1 MLASNAYGAEMKK
14 AVIVINGAG
23 GVGKDTLCDAAE
35 AKYKTRNI
43 STITP
48 IKEIAKLCGWSGA
61 KDNKSRRF
69 LSDMKRL
76 CADYNDFPTNWA
88 KAQFDSFLLTDEEIL
103 FVHIREAEEI
113 AKFVASTN
121 GVAKTLLI
129 RGGVRFQQRLGGY
142 GNISDDGVENYSYDY
157 YFNNDT
163 SLEDAKARFLSF
175 LDSILN

>member
-1 MLASNAYGAEMKK
+1 MKK

-35 AKYKTRNI
+35 TRYITRNI

-48 IKEIAKLCGWSGA
+48 IKEIAALCGWNGA
-61 KDNKSRRF
+61 KDNKSRKF

-88 KAQFDSFLLTDEEIL
+88 KAQFDSFLKTNEEIL
-103 FVHIREAEEI
+103 FVHIREADEI
-113 AKFVASTN
+113 AKFVAATE

-129 RGGVRFQQRLGGY
+129 RGGERFSRRCGRY
-142 GNISDDGVENYSYDY
+142 GNTSDDDVENYSYDY

-163 SLEDAKARFLSF
+163 TLEDAKKRFIEF
-175 LDSILN
+175 LASILV

>member
-1 MLASNAYGAEMKK
+1 MKK

-23 GVGKDTLCDAAE
+23 GVGKDTLCDAA
-35 AKYKTRNI
+35 AVKFKTENI
-43 STITP
+43 SSIMP
-48 IKEIAKLCGWSGA
+48 IKEIAAFCGWNGE
-61 KDNKSRRF
+61 KDNKSRKF

-76 CADYNDFPTNWA
+76 CAEYNDFPTNWA
-88 KAQFDSFLLTDEEIL
+88 KARFEDFLKGDAEIL

-113 AKFVASTN
+113 EKFVSATG

-129 RGGVRFQQRLGGY
+129 RGGERFKQKCGGY

-163 SLEDAKARFLSF
+163 EIEDAKNRFVAFLSSV
-175 LDSILN
+175 LA

>member
-1 MLASNAYGAEMKK
+1 MKK

-23 GVGKDTLCDAAE
+23 GVGKDTLCDAA
-35 AKYKTRNI
+35 ATCYKTRNI

-48 IKEIAKLCGWSGA
+48 IKEIATLCGWSGA
-61 KDNKSRRF
+61 KDNKSRKF

-76 CADYNDFPTNWA
+76 CAEYNDFPTLWA
-88 KAQFDSFLLTDEEIL
+88 KKQFDGFMQTEEEIL

-113 AKFVASTN
+113 AKFVAATN

-129 RGGVRFQQRLGGY
+129 RGGERFKQRFGGY
-142 GNISDDGVENYSYDY
+142 GNVSDDGVENYTYDY

-163 SLEDAKARFLSF
+163 SLEDSKKRFLLF
-175 LDSILN
+175 LASILN

>member
-1 MLASNAYGAEMKK
+1 MKK

-23 GVGKDTLCDAAE
+23 GVGKDTLCDAA
-35 AKYKTRNI
+35 ATKYTTRNI

-48 IKEIAKLCGWSGA
+48 IKEIVALCGWSGA
-61 KDNKSRRF
+61 KDNKSRKF

-88 KAQFDSFLLTDEEIL
+88 KAQFDIFLNTDEEIL

-113 AKFVASTN
+113 AKFVAAT
-121 GVAKTLLI
+121 GGIAKTLLV
-129 RGGVRFQQRLGGY
+129 RGGERFSQRCGRY
-142 GNISDDGVENYSYDY
+142 GNASDDDVENYSYDY

-163 SLEDAKARFLSF
+163 SIEDATNRFIEF
-175 LDSILN
+175 LASILA